1 MFFNQNTKD
10 GDVLKI
16 SQASNDKQLN
26 LQKQKNTNL
35 DS

>member
-1 MFFNQNTKD
+1 MFFNQDTKD
-10 GDVLKI
+10 ANVLKI

-26 LQKQKNTNL
+26 LKKQKNTNL

>member
-1 MFFNQNTKD
+1 MFFNQDTQD
-10 GDVLKI
+10 ADVHKI

-26 LQKQKNTNL
+26 LKKQKSTNL